1 MTGAIRA
8 AATESAGVDLRRAA
22 LGDLRNVD
30 LRAASRDVWDD
41 ERALWDRLLATW
53 AGLDEAAW
61 HLPGAAPSDAGG
73 PDWSLAEHVGHL
85 ADWQELAIDYIGTA
99 LQTGRW
105 PSDDDYDGG
114 DFDRFN
120 ERRRAP
126 WTTMPRAAIIARLG
140 AARPRLLEAARRLS
154 LDVLRG
160 DDAWGWVYMT
170 LHGHYLDHLGVIEPW
185 ADQLRA
191 RQVDGDPFIA
201 DPRPADH
208 AGLAA
213 DIAAIDALF
222 DELIRPLDPDRW
234 LDGDVTPGWTL
245 RDHVGHLADWLDEG
259 VRAIDVHRDSGVWL
273 SDPEEGID
281 AWNER
286 HVAARR
292 DESAP
297 ATLSRYDAA
306 HRCLREAADSMSVE
320 ELRSPDG
327 WSWVYDCHHGHVR
340 KHLAMI
346 GRWSAATSWPHP

>member
-1 MTGAIRA
+1 VTGDSGAIVA
-8 AATESAGVDLRRAA
+8 GSAPVDLRRAP
-22 LGDLRNVD
+22 LVDLRNVD
-30 LRAASRDVWDD
+30 LRAASRDVWGD
-41 ERALWDRLLATW
+41 ECALWDRLVATW

-85 ADWQELAIDYIGTA
+85 ADWQELAIDYLGTA

-126 WTTMPRAAIIARLG
+126 WTTMPRAAILARLA
-140 AARPRLLEAARRLS
+140 AARPRLLDAAHRLS
-154 LDVLRG
+154 LDDLRG

-170 LHGHYLDHLGVIEPW
+170 LHGHYLDHLTVIEPW
-185 ADQLRA
+185 AARLRD
-191 RQVDGDPFIA
+191 RQVDGDPFLA

-222 DELIRPLDPDRW
+222 DELVRSVPADRW
-234 LDGDVTPGWTL
+234 LDGEITPGWTL
-245 RDHVGHLADWLDEG
+245 RDHVAHLADWMDEG
-259 VRAIDVHRDSGVWL
+259 ARAIDLYRDSGAWL
-273 SDPEEGID
+273 SDPEEGVD

-286 HVAARR
+286 HVAASRE
-292 DESAP
+292 DSP
-297 ATLSRYDAA
+297 AVTLARYDRAHARLAEAA
-306 HRCLREAADSMSVE
+306 HSMSVE
-320 ELRSPDG
+320 DLRSPDG
-327 WSWVYDCHHGHVR
+327 WSWVYDCHHGHTR
-340 KHLAMI
+340 KHLAMA
-346 GRWSAATSWPHP
+346 GRWCVASGWPRP